1 VGGGGGG
8 EGTLKDLVEATERH
22 VIAAAL
28 EASGGNR
35 RAAAQRLDVSLR
47 TLFYK
52 MSRYGL
58 D

>member
-1 VGGGGGG
+1 LSDV
-8 EGTLKDLVEATERH
+8 VESAEREA
-22 VIAAAL
+22 ISAAL
-28 EASGGNR
+28 SASDGNR
-35 RAAAQRLDVSLR
+35 RAAAKRLGVSLR